1 MADFRLVSLHVHP
14 IKSCRAIDLH
24 CARIGS
30 VGLEHDR
37 SWMVVDGNGRF
48 ITQRTHPALARVAVA
63 ITDAGLTLHAA
74 ADTAPLH
81 VQRPT
86 ADAPLRRV
94 EVWRDTVLARS
105 AGAAAAEF
113 FSRLLGIAA
122 ELVAVGA
129 ETQRTQCNEWTE
141 GVAVPVHF
149 ADGYPLLVCNR
160 ASLDALNARLPEPL
174 PMTRFRPNLVIEG
187 LAAFEEDA
195 IDSIDIGPVTLR
207 FAKPCTR
214 CGMTGVDQQ
223 TGLRANDPLEVLRA
237 FRYDALLKGVTFGQN
252 ATVVRGAGES
262 LRVGDAVRVSRRARP
277 AR

>member
-1 MADFRLVSLHVHP
+1 
-14 IKSCRAIDLH
+14 
-24 CARIGS
+24 
-30 VGLEHDR
+30 
-37 SWMVVDGNGRF
+37 
-48 ITQRTHPALARVAVA
+48 
-63 ITDAGLTLHAA
+63 
-74 ADTAPLH
+74 
-81 VQRPT
+81 
-86 ADAPLRRV
+86 
-94 EVWRDTVLARS
+94 
-105 AGAAAAEF
+105 
-113 FSRLLGIAA
+113 
-122 ELVAVGA
+122 
-129 ETQRTQCNEWTE
+129 
-141 GVAVPVHF
+141 
-149 ADGYPLLVCNR
+149 
-160 ASLDALNARLPEPL
+160 
-174 PMTRFRPNLVIEG
+174 MTRFRPNLVIEG